1 MAPHT
6 FEELIYL
13 FILPIIDVTLPVL
26 VGLSLLVFFKGLV
39 AFIAKSGDA
48 KSHAEGRNLMIWG
61 LVALFVM
68 VSVFGILRFFYTDLG
83 FRNPHNSGGIL
94 PLLPQ

>member
-1 MAPHT
+1 MNDPRNFSDIVGIFT
-6 FEELIYL
+6 GLID
-13 FILPIIDVTLPVL
+13 ITLPVFVAL
-26 VGLSLLVFFKGLV
+26 ALLVFFKGLI

-48 KSHAEGRNLMIWG
+48 KNHAEGRSLMIWG

-68 VSVFGILRFFYTDLG
+68 VSVFGILRFARTDIG
-83 FRNPHNSGGIL
+83 FRNPFGDIL